1 LKKKSRDKLFHVKS
15 MLGTTSQDD
24 ESKSEGQYLLEINV
38 GQKMTVQL
46 AFDIVA
52 LRDRWRQLL
61 ELAKKNASEVEKNG
75 GGYIKRNVDLLL
87 RELNSK

>member
-1 LKKKSRDKLFHVKS
+1 

-61 ELAKKNASEVEKNG
+61 ELAKKNASEV
-75 GGYIKRNVDLLL
+75 
-87 RELNSK
+87 